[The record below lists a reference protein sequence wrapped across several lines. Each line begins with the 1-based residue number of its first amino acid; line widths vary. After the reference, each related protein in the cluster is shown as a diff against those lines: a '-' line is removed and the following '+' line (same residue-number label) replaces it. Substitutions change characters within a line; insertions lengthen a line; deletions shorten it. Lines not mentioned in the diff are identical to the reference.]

1 MRFVPSYSLRTPS
14 YSSGEFYV
22 PSRLIDE
29 GLYHT
34 VKLPHI
40 DSLYHDLCA
49 DADLLRNAPTV
60 DGDDILGTAAS
71 VDGDGADEIDRR
83 RSSSSKGTNNTRRP
97 ISIARSTS
105 NGVDTSSMPL
115 HVNSSRARIPRH
127 LKRRKSQGFRKL
139 WFLGRGRTKEFVE
152 DSAHGGEG
160 KSCDVD
166 HPQSSNVPVVSAH
179 IVESSPIDS
188 ELLSVFNV
196 DQRAAAVGRIRA
208 RIAGHVSL
216 LVQEAYTRWVED
228 KEAARQRSVEEAST
242 ATITQVGAEES
253 GKHASDAISLH
264 VDNVENEV
272 GGSYYSGDEGNN
284 RWFKPP
290 APHRRPAGAKLERSS
305 SGDIYTSLSKRA
317 LLRRGKAG
325 EGGDDSGH
333 GGAGE
338 GKEEGLTPVDEGEER
353 WQDSDFMFRFRTTQM
368 CEVLYE

>member
-166 HPQSSNVPVVSAH
+166 HPQSSNVPVVAAH

-228 KEAARQRSVEEAST
+228 KDAARQRSVEEAST

-264 VDNVENEV
+264 VEMLRMRWEGHITVETKETID
-272 GGSYYSGDEGNN
+272 GSSRQPLIAAQPGPSWNGHHPGTSIHLCRSG
-284 RWFKPP
+284 PCC
-290 APHRRPAGAKLERSS
+290 
-305 SGDIYTSLSKRA
+305 
-317 LLRRGKAG
+317 
-325 EGGDDSGH
+325 
-333 GGAGE
+333 GGARRE
-338 GKEEGLTPVDEGEER
+338 KEATTAVMAGLARER
-353 WQDSDFMFRFRTTQM
+353 KRG
-368 CEVLYE
+368 